1 MLQNYWLFVK
11 SISNTCAQY
20 KCNISTI
27 RLKTIKSFY
36 QVEELGKGV
45 SEDGAWGQ
53 VTRAER
59 WEGHLKMDYNTA
71 ISCCY

>member
-1 MLQNYWLFVK
+1 M

-20 KCNISTI
+20 KYIQYNKSTI
-27 RLKTIKSFY
+27 EGFY
-36 QVEELGKGV
+36 QVEELGEGV
-45 SEDGAWGQ
+45 SKDGACGQ

-59 WEGHLKMDYNTA
+59 WEGHLKMDYNTG